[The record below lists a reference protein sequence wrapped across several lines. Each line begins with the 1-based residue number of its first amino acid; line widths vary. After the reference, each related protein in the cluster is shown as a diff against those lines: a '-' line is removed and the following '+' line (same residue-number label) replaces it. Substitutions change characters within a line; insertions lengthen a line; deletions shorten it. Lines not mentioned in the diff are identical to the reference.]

1 MSTTT
6 VLSPATRA
14 GSSSAAASATEDA
27 TRLCAACPH
36 PMAAHDAIGTRFCS
50 ATAAGGFAR
59 GCVCST

>member
-27 TRLCAACPH
+27 TRLRAACP
-36 PMAAHDAIGTRFCS
+36 PPLAAHDAIGVRFCA
-50 ATAAGGFAR
+50 ATAAGGSDR
-59 GCVCST
+59 GCACRT